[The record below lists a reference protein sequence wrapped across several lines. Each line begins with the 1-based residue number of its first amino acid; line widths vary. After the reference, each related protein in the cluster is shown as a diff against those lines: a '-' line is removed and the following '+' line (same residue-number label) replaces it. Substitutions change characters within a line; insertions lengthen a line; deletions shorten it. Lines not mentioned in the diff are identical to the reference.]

1 MKIHKYCIEDKV
13 SWDEHIRSSKVPHF
27 MFMRDYMDYHS
38 DRFIDCSLI
47 FKNEKE
53 KILGVLPANLSD
65 SVLHSHQ
72 GLSFGGIILSR
83 SALASD
89 VHNIFSELITW
100 CKDRNLCEKLVYKRT
115 PDIYSIQ
122 PSQEDLYFLGLL
134 DAHVFRRDLSTCIDL
149 QSSFDFQKMRRR
161 LAKKAS
167 KQGVKILVSAPE
179 KIWPVIE
186 NVLEAQHGTT
196 PVHTCAEM
204 SLLCDR
210 FPNNIICWAA
220 ELDERIIAC
229 SVIYRA
235 ANVAHAQYIAST
247 QDGRNVG
254 ALDLLFE
261 ELIQVQYSKCRFFD
275 FGISTE
281 EQGKVLNMGLISQKQ
296 GFGGRGVI
304 HEFYDIKI
312 V

>member
-149 QSSFDFQKMRRR
+149 QSSFDFQVRAESGVSGSRP
-161 LAKKAS
+161 LARTSTTRTAAVPQATFRPLAFSWGTCPPEERQWGEGVACRQAS
-167 KQGVKILVSAPE
+167 
-179 KIWPVIE
+179 
-186 NVLEAQHGTT
+186 
-196 PVHTCAEM
+196 
-204 SLLCDR
+204 R
-210 FPNNIICWAA
+210 
-220 ELDERIIAC
+220 
-229 SVIYRA
+229 
-235 ANVAHAQYIAST
+235 
-247 QDGRNVG
+247 
-254 ALDLLFE
+254 
-261 ELIQVQYSKCRFFD
+261 
-275 FGISTE
+275 
-281 EQGKVLNMGLISQKQ
+281 
-296 GFGGRGVI
+296 
-304 HEFYDIKI
+304 
-312 V
+312 